1 MNSEYAAK
9 RPIALITWVC
19 VAHIFTMTGFS
30 VFPALLPQFSE
41 LWSLSSSQA
50 GTISAAL
57 FAGYT
62 AAVPLLV
69 TLTDRI
75 DPRKVYVFSASL
87 SIVGLVGFALFAHD
101 TWSASVFHALFG
113 AGLGGTYMPGLKA
126 LSDHIEAR
134 ILSRATGF
142 YTGCFSVGAALSYL
156 YADLVFHAASW
167 QMAYLLAAA
176 FTFTGAIIVFV
187 VVPGTHPDSKPTPFS
202 SMLKVFSNR
211 SAITWSICY
220 GFHSW
225 ELFAFRAWTVAFL
238 AFLGARAV
246 SGGGSPL
253 MYDLLPPV
261 TIAALATLTG
271 MPASILGNELCIRYG
286 RRMTVIAVM
295 LAAAAAALLTGGAA
309 YMAYWV
315 AALAVLIYSIAI
327 MGDSASLTAAAV
339 ANAQPGLRGATMAV
353 HSTIG
358 FAGAA
363 MGPVVFGYLLDA
375 GGRDNPQGWFYGF
388 AFMAALSLVS
398 IVLIRM
404 LKPRSAVGD
413 RDLS

>member
-1 MNSEYAAK
+1 MTSEYAAK
-9 RPIALITWVC
+9 RPIALIIWVC

-30 VFPALLPQFSE
+30 VYPALLPQFSE
-41 LWSLSSSQA
+41 LWSLSSGQA

-62 AAVPLLV
+62 ASVPLLV

-75 DPRKVYVFSASL
+75 DPRKVYVFSATL
-87 SIVGLVGFALFAHD
+87 SVVGLVGFALYAHD

-126 LSDHIEAR
+126 LSDHIDAR

-142 YTGCFSVGAALSYL
+142 YTGCFSIGAALSYL
-156 YADLVFHAASW
+156 YADVVFSVSGW
-167 QMAYLLAAA
+167 QMAYLLAAG
-176 FTFTGAIIVFV
+176 FTCAGAIIVFI

-202 SMLKVFSNR
+202 AMIKVFSNK
-211 SAITWSICY
+211 SALTWSICY

-238 AFLGARAV
+238 AFLGTQAV
-246 SGGGSPL
+246 SAGDTPFL
-253 MYDLLPPV
+253 YDILPPV

-271 MPASILGNELCIRYG
+271 MPASLLGNELCIRYG
-286 RRMTVIAVM
+286 RRMMVIAVM
-295 LAAAAAALLTGGAA
+295 LGASAAALLTGGAA

-315 AALAVLIYSIAI
+315 AAIAVLIYSIAI

-363 MGPVVFGYLLDA
+363 MGPVVFGYMLDV
-375 GGRDNPQGWFYGF
+375 GGHDNPQGWFY
-388 AFMAALSLVS
+388 AFSLMALLSVAS
-398 IVLIRM
+398 IVLIKFM
-404 LKPRSAVGD
+404 KPQSAVGD